1 VTYQV
6 PLPLDLHTYVIPY
19 AAADAAKA
27 MILGALFEAR
37 TGDLLRSKGTTYTLS
52 SPVVAD
58 DWLHAVVVIIPLHPD
73 KVNDGE
79 AIMKGELTAL
89 ATGDFSDDEVKQAR
103 AMAASFAD
111 AVAEDPMSFAVRLAR
126 DPKFDPVTLR
136 DELNAVDVAQ
146 LRSWL
151 SSTLSGSNLVRVSF
165 SRELWLHSLEK
176 RFRRGHR

>member
-1 VTYQV
+1 
-6 PLPLDLHTYVIPY
+6 
-19 AAADAAKA
+19 
-27 MILGALFEAR
+27 
-37 TGDLLRSKGTTYTLS
+37 
-52 SPVVAD
+52 
-58 DWLHAVVVIIPLHPD
+58 VIIPLHPD

-136 DELNAVDVAQ
+136 DELRA
-146 LRSWL
+146 
-151 SSTLSGSNLVRVSF
+151 
-165 SRELWLHSLEK
+165 LEWAT
-176 RFRRGHR
+176 